1 MIKKQLY
8 DKCMELLNIQLEKYR
23 NEIKMVKDA
32 LESDG
37 AQSEEADT
45 GKSEMLNEIEKYA
58 KYLESTENLK
68 AQLKQVDISQSSET
82 VGSGSLV
89 ETENNFFFI
98 AVALGKIDIDDSKNY
113 YSISTEAPIYN
124 MLKGKKAGDSF
135 SFNNLTYKIVN
146 VF

>member
-32 LESDG
+32 LESDSE
-37 AQSEEADT
+37 QSDEADT
-45 GKSEMLNEIEKYA
+45 GKNEMLNEIEKYA
-58 KYLESTENLK
+58 KYLDTTENLK
-68 AQLKQVDISQSSET
+68 AQLKHVDISLSNAT

-113 YSISTEAPIYN
+113 YSISTEAPIYK
-124 MLKGKKAGDSF
+124 MLKDKKAGDNF
-135 SFNNLTYKIVN
+135 SFNNMTYRILN

>member
-1 MIKKQLY
+1 
-8 DKCMELLNIQLEKYR
+8 MELLNLQLEKYR

-32 LESDG
+32 LESDDT
-37 AQSEEADT
+37 QSEEADT

-68 AQLKQVDISQSSET
+68 SQLKRVDISQSTET
-82 VGSGSLV
+82 VGNGSLV

-98 AVALGKIDIDDSKNY
+98 AVALGKIDIEDSKNY

-135 SFNNLTYKIVN
+135 SFNNLTYRIVN

>member
-8 DKCMELLNIQLEKYR
+8 DKCMELLNLQLEKYR

-32 LESDG
+32 LESDDT
-37 AQSEEADT
+37 QSEEADT

-68 AQLKQVDISQSSET
+68 SQLKRVDISQSTET
-82 VGSGSLV
+82 VGNGSLV

-98 AVALGKIDIDDSKNY
+98 AVALGKIDIEDSKNY

-135 SFNNLTYKIVN
+135 SFNNLTYRIVN